1 MLDNLSLAYLLLEIK
16 PTLVNGFINKI
27 SEIKNGFIKVKIHT
41 KNGTKDLIL
50 APNELF
56 ISQYSV
62 QARHGK
68 SNLANLL
75 RKELYNKRIVDIY
88 QNEFDRVVVIKFLEH
103 SIVLELIGEGN
114 KIFLNSE
121 GIIIS
126 CQRNEQW
133 ADRVTKKGEKYIF
146 PKPNGINPT
155 KVTSSDLKE
164 AFAVSEK
171 DSIRALMSLVNMAP
185 LIAEE
190 IFYQLKLDK
199 KSKANTLKDAEIKKI
214 ASKVNEF
221 YTLNPSNMA
230 PVSFNEQP
238 YPFTLVGV
246 SQKVT
251 VEKID
256 SISSF
261 IDEKISKLLTKNE
274 TEKETKEKKKSI
286 SKLEYHRNQQNLAKT
301 KFETQIDDGKM
312 KAELIYQYYN
322 ELEEL
327 RSAILMAM
335 KKGLKENE
343 IMYKFSSAAEK
354 GNKTAKLVTQIDFSK
369 KKFTVEL
376 I

>member
-1 MLDNLSLAYLLLEIK
+1 MLDNLSLAYLLLELK
-16 PTLVNGFINKI
+16 PILVNGFINKV

-56 ISQYSV
+56 ISQYSL

-68 SNLANLL
+68 SGLANAL

-88 QNEFDRVVVIKFLEH
+88 QNELDRVVVIKFLEH

-114 KIFLNSE
+114 KIFLDSE
-121 GIIIS
+121 GIILS
-126 CQRNEQW
+126 CQRNEKW
-133 ADRVTKKGEKYIF
+133 ADRTTKKGEKYIF
-146 PKPNGINPT
+146 PKPKGTNPT
-155 KVTSSDLKE
+155 KLTLADLKE
-164 AFAVSEK
+164 AFSVSEK

-190 IFYQLKLDK
+190 VFYQLKLDK
-199 KSKANTLKDAEIKKI
+199 KSRANTLKDVEIKKI
-214 ASKVNEF
+214 VSKVKEF
-221 YTLNPSNMA
+221 YTPKLSNLA

-238 YPFTLVGV
+238 YPFTLAAF
-246 SQKVT
+246 QKT
-251 VEKID
+251 PVEKID

-261 IDEKISKLLTKNE
+261 IDEKISNSLTKSE
-274 TEKETKEKKKSI
+274 VEKEAAVKEKAV
-286 SKLEYHRNQQNLAKT
+286 SKLEFHRNQQTLAKT
-301 KFETQIDDGKM
+301 KFKNQIDQGKM
-312 KAELIYQYYN
+312 KAELIYQHYN

-327 RSAILMAM
+327 RNAILKAM
-335 KKGLKENE
+335 KSGLKEKE
-343 IMYKFSSAAEK
+343 IMYKFNSAVQK

-376 I
+376 